1 MTAKEILK
9 GIKAL
14 FAEMPQEPAPSPAPV
29 QEPVQ
34 VEMKE
39 YSLADGTIVKL
50 DKLEI
55 GGMVTVNDLPA
66 PMGEHMLADG
76 TKIQLD
82 EAGKIVEIE
91 AAEPADPAEL
101 KTPEQMQ
108 QALAAFADG
117 VNSPDMKKM
126 ATILKAVFENV
137 FGWQLRE
144 AQEKAARDQAIA
156 LYQAGFKEQE
166 KLKDGFK
173 QLVALVE
180 ALTETPADEPI
191 EPQKT
196 QFGEVIEAK
205 KNRYK
210 AIQEVLA
217 KHKNK

>member
-14 FAEMPQEPAPSPAPV
+14 FAEMPQEPAPAPAPV

-39 YSLADGTIVKL
+39 YSLADGTKVML

-55 GGMVTVNDLPA
+55 GGVVTINDLPA
-66 PMGEHMLADG
+66 PMGEHVLADG
-76 TKIQLD
+76 TKIKLD
-82 EAGKIVEIE
+82 EAGVIVEIE
-91 AAEPADPAEL
+91 AAEPVEVVAPVEAAA
-101 KTPEQMQ
+101 PVAQVQMRDERVD
-108 QALAAFADG
+108 A
-117 VNSPDMKKM
+117 
-126 ATILKAVFENV
+126 LKAEVK
-137 FGWQLRE
+137 Q
-144 AQEKAARDQAIA
+144 
-156 LYQAGFKEQE
+156 
-166 KLKDGFK
+166 LKDGFA
-173 QLVALVE
+173 QMVALVE

-205 KNRYK
+205 KARYK
-210 AIQEVLA
+210 EIQAVLA